1 MKKLFILPVVLIA
14 VQLSSC
20 GNDPAVES
28 SYVSAMEKGISQLKE
43 THDIDGLVRA
53 QDLLDSAKSLPG
65 VMELSKSESVKDVEQ
80 RFTAALEAAQ
90 DRVMNG
96 LLSEASDTVI
106 HE

>member
-1 MKKLFILPVVLIA
+1 MKKLLILPVVFIA
-14 VQLSSC
+14 LQLSSC

-43 THDIDGLVRA
+43 TRDVDGLVRA

-65 VMELSKSESVKDVEQ
+65 VMELSKSNVVKDVEE
-80 RFTAALEAAQ
+80 RFAAALEAAQ

>member
-1 MKKLFILPVVLIA
+1 MKKLLILPVVFF
-14 VQLSSC
+14 VMQLSSC

-43 THDIDGLVRA
+43 TQDVDGLVRA

-65 VMELSKSESVKDVEQ
+65 VMELSKSKVVKDVEE
-80 RFTAALEAAQ
+80 RFSSALEAAQ
-90 DRVMNG
+90 DRVMNT